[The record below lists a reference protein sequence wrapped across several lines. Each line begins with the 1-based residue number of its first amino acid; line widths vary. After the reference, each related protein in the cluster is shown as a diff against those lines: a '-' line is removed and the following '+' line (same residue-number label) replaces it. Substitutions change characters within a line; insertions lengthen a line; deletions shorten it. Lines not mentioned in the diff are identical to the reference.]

1 MFRDAAT
8 SRELQSRLAANAV
21 GTQKLQTASTLMPE
35 FPSIP
40 YPPIEKLGLIGDR
53 RTAALVAAD
62 GTLAWLCL
70 PNYDGMVVFGGLLD
84 ATLGGGWK
92 LGPKSRHFGRQRY
105 VSNGPILQTIWTD
118 SDGSLEL
125 LDFMPLP
132 QSDRKPADE
141 SRRVVVRRLRCTR
154 GTVACRMVVQP
165 RDNFARALKVAS
177 HTAQTVV
184 FDAPTS
190 LGFWCSKSMK
200 LRADRV
206 EDEFT
211 LAAPEEIWCIFG
223 PNEHRAQWT
232 SQAAAEMLLATIEYW
247 NRWTAGI
254 HFAGARRSQI
264 LRSAMLVHLLTF
276 APTGA
281 LIASPTM
288 SLPERIGG
296 AKNYDYRYTWIR
308 DSSLGLGLLAA
319 LGLTTDA
326 KRFMDWLSGLEAS
339 GGRSLQVLYTIEGGR
354 ETPVVEHAEVA
365 GYRRSRPVRSG
376 NAAVSMSELDSYG
389 YLADCF
395 LTYLHHG
402 GDWEPQYWILVRHLA
417 DYTAAHWREPG
428 SSIWE
433 LQPKRHFV
441 ASKVMSAVT
450 LDRAV
455 KIAMRT
461 GEKGCFVGN
470 WRKVRDEIL
479 AEVMTRGWS
488 ESLDA
493 FRQHY
498 DADTVDAAALLIP
511 IMNLLPARHPRV
523 GSTIARLIDHLD
535 VNGFLHRFIHT
546 RTVDSTVET
555 IGDEEGAFLMC
566 SFWLAQ
572 VLAQRTEVEKADA
585 ILQRAEAIAG
595 DIGLFPEAVD
605 ARSGTFLG
613 NTPLVFSQVE
623 YARAAIALDAT
634 RQDTMSGV
642 AAADKRT

>member
-1 MFRDAAT
+1 
-8 SRELQSRLAANAV
+8 
-21 GTQKLQTASTLMPE
+21 MPE

-70 PNYDGMVVFGGLLD
+70 PNYDGLTAFGGLLD
-84 ATLGGGWK
+84 ATVGGGWK
-92 LGPKSRHFGRQRY
+92 LGPKARRFGQQRY
-105 VSNGPILQTIWTD
+105 VSNGPILQTIWTN

-132 QSDRKPADE
+132 QGDRNPADE
-141 SRRVVVRRLRCTR
+141 NRRVVVRRLRCTR
-154 GTVACRMVVQP
+154 GTVACRMVLQP
-165 RDNFARALKVAS
+165 RDNFARALKLHS
-177 HTAQTVV
+177 HTGRIAV

-190 LGFWCSKSMK
+190 LGFWCSKPMEP
-200 LRADRV
+200 RADRI
-206 EDEFT
+206 EGEFT
-211 LAAPEEIWCIFG
+211 LAASEEIWCAFG
-223 PNEHRAQWT
+223 PNEHTTEWT
-232 SQAAAEMLLATIEYW
+232 PHAAAELLRATTEYW
-247 NRWTAGI
+247 NMWTAGI
-254 HFAGARRSQI
+254 HYAGARRSQI

-281 LIASPTM
+281 LIAAPTM

-308 DSSLGLGLLAA
+308 DASLGLGLLAK

-326 KRFMDWLSGLEAS
+326 KRYMDWLAGLETPS
-339 GGRSLQVLYTIEGGR
+339 GRPLQVLYTIAGGR
-354 ETPVVEHAEVA
+354 DTPVVEHAEVA

-402 GDWEPQYWILVRHLA
+402 GDWEPQYWTLVSRLA
-417 DYTAAHWREPG
+417 DYTAAHWREAG

-455 KIAMRT
+455 QIAGRV
-461 GEKGCFVGN
+461 GEKGSFVGK
-470 WRKVRDEIL
+470 WRRVCDEIVD
-479 AEVMTRGWS
+479 EVMTRGWS
-488 ESLDA
+488 ESLGA

-511 IMNLLPARHPRV
+511 LMELLPARHPRV

-535 VNGFLHRFIHT
+535 VNGFLHRCIHS
-546 RTVDSTVET
+546 RTVGSIAETV
-555 IGDEEGAFLMC
+555 GDEEGAFLMC

-572 VLAQRTEVEKADA
+572 VLAQRGEGEKADA

-595 DIGLFPEAVD
+595 DLGLFPEAVD

-623 YARAAIALDAT
+623 YARAVIALD
-634 RQDTMSGV
+634 TMGQG
-642 AAADKRT
+642 RR